1 MVKHLRWLLL
11 NNFFSFCMYVHTK
24 IIFLLGEE
32 KFALQKTFSEE
43 NCNVGIFNKVL
54 SFNTYMYL
62 SMCDDHEVSKTKYK
76 GETWR
81 KVWKFWANIP
91 FYSIVNF
98 LLLFDSSSHIMAV
111 ALFLFLCTFFI
122 VCLFCFVCFGWI
134 FMRRTWWRRPFSLF
148 SVFFALLFVL
158 NLGKSGYLT
167 KIRLISQLHTRY
179 RTKMRHLKV

>member
-11 NNFFSFCMYVHTK
+11 NNFFSFCMFVHTK

-43 NCNVGIFNKVL
+43 NYDVGIFNKVL

-62 SMCDDHEVSKTKYK
+62 SMCDDHEISKTKYK
-76 GETWR
+76 GEAWR
-81 KVWKFWANIP
+81 EVWKSWANIP
-91 FYSIVNF
+91 FCGIVNF

-111 ALFLFLCTFFI
+111 APFLFLCTF
-122 VCLFCFVCFGWI
+122 L
-134 FMRRTWWRRPFSLF
+134 S
-148 SVFFALLFVL
+148 FAFLVLFVL
-158 NLGKSGYLT
+158 VEFLWSGLDDDALFHFFQFFCSAFCIKSG
-167 KIRLISQLHTRY
+167 KIWLPYYNSSDQSITYAY

>member
-111 ALFLFLCTFFI
+111 ALFLFLCTFLSFAFLF
-122 VCLFCFVCFGWI
+122 CLFWLNFYEADL
-134 FMRRTWWRRPFSLF
+134 MTTPFFTFF
-148 SVFFALLFVL
+148 SFFCSAFCI
-158 NLGKSGYLT
+158 KSG
-167 KIRLISQLHTRY
+167 KIWLPYYNSSDQSITYAY